1 MNSKPGNISGDELQN
16 RQALHQKMTNKKQHA
31 WASYGHI
38 AALLEYQ
45 KLLTRQFNGG

>member
-1 MNSKPGNISGDELQN
+1 MSCKIARHCIKNDF
-16 RQALHQKMTNKKQHA
+16 NKKQPA